1 MKKYIIA
8 FSLATMVGFS
18 LTSCSEEF
26 IATDFGNSEQAEQ
39 ITSVEKLQSFV
50 TGAYGS
56 MRDVN
61 YYGAYYQLFGEIRS
75 DEMFSRR
82 AAGYFTSY
90 ANLSMT
96 STDAYATGPY
106 GVIYGVVTKANIVL
120 NSPDNLTW
128 SQTLNQAT
136 ITDKVNKI
144 KGEAYAVRALAF
156 FDLLRLYGQQYSNGT
171 KGIVIPTKYDP
182 KANMARASVAETQA
196 QIESDF
202 AKSIALLEDNQFNN
216 TANRTELN
224 ILSVKALMSRY
235 YLYKQDYAKV
245 RQYVNDIVAEGVYS
259 VAAKDSYVIS
269 WTLNNASTNSL
280 FELSVGTANAYGAAG
295 LNAMMNF
302 SGAYKNVAVLPTTYN
317 LFSTSDVRRSAATFD
332 VSGGYRFI
340 KQKYADTSG
349 ADNIKLVRYEEVLLN
364 GIEAELNGGS
374 VTKAQAYWELIL
386 KNRLSDVVDANGNIT
401 SSVAQQI
408 AALGP
413 INDTKLKTER
423 RKELLG
429 EGFRMWDLLRWGQ
442 SVPVYNST
450 GGGLTA
456 TLNIGDTRLAFPIP
470 QSETNVSGTLVTSN
484 PGYDN

>member
-56 MRDVN
+56 MRSVN

-82 AAGYFTSY
+82 SSGYFTSY
-90 ANLSMT
+90 ANLTMT
-96 STDAYATGPY
+96 STDAYTTGPY
-106 GVIYGVVTKANIVL
+106 GAIYGVVAKANIAL
-120 NSPDNLTW
+120 DAPNNLTW
-128 SQTLNQAT
+128 SQTLDQAT
-136 ITDKVNKI
+136 IADKVNKI

-156 FDLLRLYGQQYSNGT
+156 FDLLKLYGQQYSNGS
-171 KGIVIPTKYDP
+171 KGIVIPTKYDA
-182 KANMARASVAETQA
+182 KANMARASVAQTQA

-202 AKSIALLEDNQFNN
+202 AKSITLLQGNQFNN
-216 TANRTELN
+216 PANRTELN
-224 ILSVKALMSRY
+224 ELSVKALMSRY

-245 RQYVNDIVAEGVYS
+245 RQNVADIVGEAVYS
-259 VAAKDSYVIS
+259 VVPKDSYVIS
-269 WTLNNASTNSL
+269 WTLSNASTNSL
-280 FELSVGTANAYGAAG
+280 FELSVGTANAYGAAA
-295 LNAMMNF
+295 LNAMMHVD
-302 SGAYKNVAVLPTTYN
+302 GAYHNVAVLPSTYA
-317 LFSTSDVRRSAATFD
+317 LYSTADVRRSALTFGTF
-332 VSGGYRFI
+332 SGNRYI

-364 GIEAELNGGS
+364 GVEAELNGGS
-374 VTKAQAYWELIL
+374 AATALIYYNSILTNRGLPAVGAVTMDLL
-386 KNRLSDVVDANGNIT
+386 KV
-401 SSVAQQI
+401 
-408 AALGP
+408 
-413 INDTKLKTER
+413 ER

-429 EGFRMWDLLRWGQ
+429 EGFRMWDLLRWGTA
-442 SVPVYNST
+442 VPVYNST
-450 GGGLTA
+450 GAALTA